1 MRVISLISRNTQ
13 CLCLISRHFRHLFV
27 RQGLTWRQLK
37 YRKPGSG
44 RGLWNGQSNMP
55 VIYPLIFVKKSPESV
70 YTMCYV

>member
-44 RGLWNGQSNMP
+44 RGLWNGP
-55 VIYPLIFVKKSPESV
+55 YPEYFFNVLRTSAVTS
-70 YTMCYV
+70 